1 MKTIASRHNPMVH
14 VFRDLAA
21 EPDESRVLL
30 DGVHLVRDAAAAG
43 LAFEQVCVSTS
54 ALERGTDAGLLA
66 AALEA
71 RGLPILVAPDQLF
84 AAISPVR
91 TPAGIVAIVRRSAT
105 TPQEICQTGGVP
117 PAFILAGTDVQDP
130 GNVGALLRVAEAAGT
145 TGAVIAGSSANPFS
159 WKALRGSMGSALR
172 LPVVHGQRI
181 GDLVPMFKAAS
192 IRTIAAVARDG
203 ASPDEI
209 DWTGRVAVIVGG
221 EGPGLAPDVVEASD
235 VRVTIPMAPPVE
247 SLNVAVAAAIL
258 LYAARR
264 QRT

>member
-1 MKTIASRHNPMVH
+1 MKAIASRHNPMVH

-21 EPDESRVLL
+21 EPDDSRLLL

-66 AALEA
+66 AALDA
-71 RGLPILVAPDQLF
+71 QGMPVLSAPDQVF

-91 TPAGIVAIVRRSAT
+91 TPTGIVAIAQRKPAT
-105 TPQEICQTGGVP
+105 ARAVCAATGALVVVG
-117 PAFILAGTDVQDP
+117 ADVQDP
-130 GNVGALLRVAEAAGT
+130 GNVGALLRVAEAAGA
-145 TGAVIAGSSANPFS
+145 TGAIIAGISANPFS

-172 LPVVHGQRI
+172 LPVVQEQPSR
-181 GDLVPMFKAAS
+181 DVVPMLRAAS
-192 IRTIAAVARDG
+192 IRTIAAVPRDG
-203 ASPDEI
+203 ASPDAI

-221 EGPGLAPDVVEASD
+221 EGPGLHPDVVEAAD

-264 QRT
+264 QR